1 MASSPTSP
9 PAMLASSL
17 LRTEGWYR
25 SHRLALLDFDVAV
38 HSDDSALIEL
48 VDELY
53 SPLQRSGDA
62 EHALLIGQSG
72 PADRPSFFVALDGE
86 VIVRSPASTVAFSH
100 LIFVANQQAIERTT
114 RLVKLHAAGAV
125 FNDQA
130 IVLPG
135 PMGTGKST
143 LVAGLVQRGL
153 GYITDEVV
161 AIDPNGARVRPYP
174 RPVSLGTPPA
184 SLGPIHWEPPVGS
197 RRYLGASGVV
207 PARALGTPV
216 EVEVPVGLVVLPQYV
231 ASAPTHIAAITGADA
246 LASIAGH
253 AFQVSRPGTLRAVQ
267 QVLDGVPCF
276 ELVSGDLT
284 EAVDAVLDVAR
295 PLVRAS

>member
-1 MASSPTSP
+1 MASAPTSP
-9 PAMLASSL
+9 TAMLESDI
-17 LRTEGWYR
+17 LRAEGWYR
-25 SHRLALLDFDVAV
+25 SRRLALLDFDVAV
-38 HSDDSALIEL
+38 HSDDLALIEL

-72 PADRPSFFVALDGE
+72 LADRPSFFVALDGE

-100 LIFVANQQAIERTT
+100 LIFEANQQAIERTT
-114 RLVKLHAAGAV
+114 EMVKLHAAGAV
-125 FNDQA
+125 FHDQA

-161 AIDPNGARVRPYP
+161 AIDPNRARVRPYP

-184 SLGPIHWEPPVGS
+184 SLGPIAWKPPVRS

-207 PARALGTPV
+207 PARALGAPV
-216 EVEVPVGLVVLPQYV
+216 EVEVPVGLVVLPRYV
-231 ASAPTHIAAITGADA
+231 DGAATEMAAVTGVDA
-246 LASIAGH
+246 LASVAGH
-253 AFQVSRPGTLRAVQ
+253 AFHVSRPGALRALQ
-267 QVLDGVPCF
+267 HVLDGVPCF
-276 ELVSGDLT
+276 QLVSGDLA
-284 EAVDAVLDVAR
+284 EAVDAVLEVAR
-295 PLVRAS
+295 PLAKVS